1 MSTAQRLAPWPE
13 QLGALSVFPRGAPS
27 ELGKAAARRAVVFA
41 IASYDQSAAASFCIR
56 LPLGSASSVRREIG
70 GRAQVDITFNAPR
83 LFLVLS
89 YIGGVAAPVPQ
100 RRKPRGGDLATAVCS
115 SPLL

>member
-41 IASYDQSAAASFCIR
+41 IASYDQSATASFCIR
-56 LPLGSASSVRREIG
+56 LLLEFCWFCEEGDRRSRSG
-70 GRAQVDITFNAPR
+70 QNHVQRAQIVPCAFLHRRCRCPSAP
-83 LFLVLS
+83 
-89 YIGGVAAPVPQ
+89 
-100 RRKPRGGDLATAVCS
+100 TT
-115 SPLL
+115 